1 MSQTINVPLS
11 GRGIERLIRET
22 ENRKNRLQE
31 RTAVFLDRV
40 AQEGMEIASIKFSQ
54 AVYDG
59 TNDVSVTVEPRGNNV
74 RAVVATGGATTA
86 RTLFPRGST
95 VGTMFERWWRQA
107 ELPCSLSSVQA

>member
-22 ENRKNRLQE
+22 ENWKNRFQE

-40 AQEGMEIASIKFSQ
+40 AQEGMEIASVKFSQ

-74 RAVVATGGATTA
+74 RAVVATGGAIA
-86 RTLFPRGST
+86 LFQCRHI
-95 VGTMFERWWRQA
+95 
-107 ELPCSLSSVQA
+107 SLQVKEFRMYWKW

>member
-22 ENRKNRLQE
+22 ENWKNRLQE

-40 AQEGMEIASIKFSQ
+40 AQEGMERASVKFSQ
-54 AVYDG
+54 VVYDG
-59 TNDVSVTVEPRGNNV
+59 TNDVSVTVE
-74 RAVVATGGATTA
+74 A
-86 RTLFPRGST
+86 

-107 ELPCSLSSVQA
+107 ELPCSLSSAQA

>member
-40 AQEGMEIASIKFSQ
+40 AQEGMERASVKFSQ

-59 TNDVSVTVEPRGNNV
+59 TNDVSVTVELRDVSEVNIVKNRLAGIQGVRSVRRGHH
-74 RAVVATGGATTA
+74 
-86 RTLFPRGST
+86 
-95 VGTMFERWWRQA
+95 
-107 ELPCSLSSVQA
+107 

>member
-22 ENRKNRLQE
+22 ENWKNRFQE

-40 AQEGMEIASIKFSQ
+40 AQEGMERASVKFSQ

-59 TNDVSVTVEPRGNNV
+59 TNDVSVTVEP
-74 RAVVATGGATTA
+74 
-86 RTLFPRGST
+86 
-95 VGTMFERWWRQA
+95 VGTMSERSWRQVG
-107 ELPCSLSSVQA
+107 LLCLSSSAQA